1 MKRFTVM
8 HTEYGF
14 IELDWIE
21 RRFVQV
27 PEGEIGERMAK
38 VAKANEFW
46 AGTFTACVRR
56 ERVS

>member
-38 VAKANEFW
+38 VAEANDYW
-46 AGTFTACVRR
+46 AATFRRNVGR
-56 ERVS
+56 ERAS